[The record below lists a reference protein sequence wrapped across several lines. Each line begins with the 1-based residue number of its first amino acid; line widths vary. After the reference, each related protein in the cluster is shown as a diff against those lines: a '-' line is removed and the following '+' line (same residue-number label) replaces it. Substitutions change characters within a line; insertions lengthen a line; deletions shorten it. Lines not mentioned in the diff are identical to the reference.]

1 MSLTSLDYVNGIF
14 SMIFVFIS
22 IIVGVI
28 ILSKYFRYRERTYL
42 YIGSTW
48 MFLSSSWW
56 PSCISFLVAL
66 NNGVGITAEL
76 YFLIGNIFV
85 PLAIVLWLLGFTEF
99 LYSEKRKQILIITGI
114 YGLLYEILFLVFLFI
129 NPDIIG
135 ELNPPVD
142 VNYQSF
148 TIFFLLSFLA
158 IVVITGVLFAR
169 LSLQSEDPE
178 VKLKGKLLI
187 VAYIAFTIGAL
198 LDSAIPL
205 NAVLIIFTRLIL
217 IASALFWYGGFI
229 LPSWMR
235 KVFLKKN

>member
-1 MSLTSLDYVNGIF
+1 MALEPLDIINGVFSIIF
-14 SMIFVFIS
+14 VVISIMVGLIILSRYFKFKEKIYLLVGATWVFIS
-22 IIVGVI
+22 
-28 ILSKYFRYRERTYL
+28 EP
-42 YIGSTW
+42 
-48 MFLSSSWW
+48 WW
-56 PSCISFLVAL
+56 PSSISFLVAL
-66 NNGVGITAEL
+66 NNEVGLREQI
-76 YFLIGNIFV
+76 YFLIGNVFT
-85 PLAIVLWLLGFTEF
+85 PLAIVLWLVAFTEF
-99 LYSEKRKQILIITGI
+99 LYTEKRKQILIIAAI
-114 YGLLYEILFLVFLFI
+114 YGVIYEILFITFLFI

-148 TIFFLLSFLA
+148 TMFFLISFLA

-169 LSLQSEDPE
+169 LSLQSDDPE

-187 VAYIAFTIGAL
+187 IAYIAFTIGAL

-229 LPSWMR
+229 LPRWMR
-235 KVFLKKN
+235 KLFLKSK